1 MRQFIFFTL
10 ATLALFAASCNRQA
24 NEEEQQAEV
33 EEPKHTI
40 LYGIIADNYRT
51 EQGEIGQ
58 GETLGK
64 ILARY
69 GVSATTVDKLDKAAK
84 DIFPLRQIR
93 AGRPFTAFIAA
104 DSTGNGAL
112 DYFVYEKDVIEY
124 VVFGFKGDSISITK
138 GEKDV
143 TIKRQRRS
151 AGIESSLWG
160 AIMRDS
166 LPYSLAAEL
175 EDIYQWTVDFFGI
188 QKGDHFTVIYDE
200 KLIDT
205 THVGIGRIWGAKF
218 NHAGKDVYAIP
229 FRQNDKIQY
238 WEFNGASLRKQLL
251 KAPLKFSRI
260 SSRFSRS
267 RLHPVHRVYRPHL
280 GVDYAAPTGTP
291 VHAVADG
298 VVTFKGWGG
307 GGGNTLKIK
316 HAGNLVTGYLHL
328 SKFAKGISQGTRV
341 SQGQVIGYVGSTGT
355 STGPHLDYRIWKNGT
370 NIDPLKVPQEPAEPI
385 KQENMADFEHIRDR
399 IIAELNGEASPEM
412 IVTQLDS
419 IVMPVADTTKMEE
432 VSPNTE
438 SAEKKKKTSL
448 NDNYGD

>member
-1 MRQFIFFTL
+1 MRRFLYTTL
-10 ATLALFAASCNRQA
+10 ILTLFAASSCRREAAVTDNA
-24 NEEEQQAEV
+24 EQQEV
-33 EEPKHTI
+33 QHTI
-40 LYGIIADNYRT
+40 LYGIIADDYELERDSV
-51 EQGEIGQ
+51 GR
-58 GETLGK
+58 GETMGK
-64 ILARY
+64 ILNKYGISPARID
-69 GVSATTVDKLDKAAK
+69 ALDKAAK
-84 DIFPLRQIR
+84 DVFPLKQIR
-93 AGRPFTAFIAA
+93 ADRPYIAFLKRDSIGGRT
-104 DSTGNGAL
+104 L
-112 DYFVYEKDVIEY
+112 DYLVYEKDLIEY
-124 VVFGFKGDSISITK
+124 VVFGFKNDSITITK

-143 TIKRQRRS
+143 TLRRQMRS
-151 AGIESSLWG
+151 STIETSLWG

-166 LPYSLAAEL
+166 LPYALAAEM

-200 KLIDT
+200 KLLDT

-229 FRQNDKIQY
+229 FKQDGKIQY
-238 WEFNGASLRKQLL
+238 WEYDGASLRKQLL

-328 SKFAKGISQGTRV
+328 SRFAKGIRQGSRV
-341 SQGQVIGYVGSTGT
+341 QQGDLIGYVGSTGT
-355 STGPHLDYRIWKNGT
+355 STGPHLDYRIWKNGV

-385 KQENMADFEHIRDR
+385 KKENKAAFEQLRDR
-399 IIAELNGEASPEM
+399 IIAELNGTATPEM

-419 IVMPVADTTKMEE
+419 VSVVVEDNTKIEKTEE
-432 VSPNTE
+432 V
-438 SAEKKKKTSL
+438 K
-448 NDNYGD
+448 

>member
-1 MRQFIFFTL
+1 MRRFIFFTL
-10 ATLALFAASCNRQA
+10 ATLALFAVSCNKQA
-24 NEEEQQAEV
+24 NQDEQQAEV
-33 EEPKHTI
+33 EEPQHTI

-84 DIFPLRQIR
+84 DVFPLRQIR

-151 AGIESSLWG
+151 AVIESSLWG

-166 LPYSLAAEL
+166 LPYSLADEL

-438 SAEKKKKTSL
+438 SAEKKKKRR
-448 NDNYGD
+448 